1 MATDIVGSLFGVTPE
16 LYQQQRDL
24 AEQRQAMAF
33 AQQDPRTQA
42 TYGLYRAGQQVGGAL
57 GGLMGVEDPQM
68 RLISQRNALAKQFDV
83 STPDGLAQYGR
94 ALQQVGDTQGALE
107 AISIGR
113 QMTQEMAL
121 TGQRQ
126 AAERSSLATAA
137 KTELSIEQERKLR
150 DELSRLPTN
159 ATEEQILGVVT
170 KYGSPDK
177 VLAVLQ
183 GTADKAAANQARI
196 DAANTANQA
205 RIDAA
210 KVAADARIE
219 AAKLAGATALQI
231 AQLRADSARELRQL
245 ATSLKGPKTLAP
257 SLQKEEDKELELVD
271 SLAARETS
279 LAPAI
284 ASLTIDPKTGK
295 PPLELGPLNNTKYQ
309 AQNASGNSSV
319 ESRNFAALQRSIQ
332 EATNLK
338 TDAAKGVQ
346 TDKDVLRFANEL
358 IAAYGGYDTK
368 TTLEALNNFAKSTS
382 KARENAQKRI
392 DSRRRSQGVEP
403 YYGPAAGTAQ
413 NPIKLD

>member
-16 LYQQQRDL
+16 LYQEQRDL
-24 AEQRQAMAF
+24 MRQKQAMAF
-33 AQQDPRTQA
+33 AQQDPRAQA
-42 TYGLYRAGQQVGGAL
+42 TYGLYRAGQQLGGAL

-83 STPDGLAQYGR
+83 STPEGLAQYGQ
-94 ALQQVGDTQGALE
+94 ALQQGGDTAGALE
-107 AISIGR
+107 AIGISR
-113 QMTQEMAL
+113 KMTQEMAL

-126 AAERSSLATAA
+126 AAQRASVATAQ
-137 KTELSIEQERKLR
+137 KTELSIEQENKLR
-150 DELSRLPTN
+150 NELSQLPTD
-159 ATEEQILGVVT
+159 ATQDQVLGVIT

-177 VLAVLQ
+177 ILAVLQ

-196 DAANTANQA
+196 DAANAANQA
-205 RIDAA
+205 RLDAA

-231 AQLRADSARELRQL
+231 AQLRADSAREMRQL
-245 ATSLKGPKTLAP
+245 ATSLKGPKVLAP

-284 ASLTIDPKTGK
+284 ASLTIDPKTNK
-295 PPLELGPLNNTKYQ
+295 APLELGPVNNLRYL
-309 AQNASGNSSV
+309 AQNAAGNSTD
-319 ESRNFAALQRSIQ
+319 ESRAYASLQRAVQ

-358 IAAYGGYDTK
+358 IAAFGKNDTK
-368 TTLEALNNFAKSTS
+368 TTLDALTNFSKSTL
-382 KARENAQKRI
+382 KAKENAQKRI

-403 YYGPAAGTAQ
+403 YYGPATGTAQ

>member
-1 MATDIVGSLFGVTPE
+1 MATDIVGSLFGVSPE
-16 LYQQQRDL
+16 MYQEDRNRQGMRD
-24 AEQRQAMAF
+24 AIAMASLDPMQYANAAIQAGAGRAAGGF
-33 AQQDPRTQA
+33 A
-42 TYGLYRAGQQVGGAL
+42 
-57 GGLMGVEDPQM
+57 GLMGVEDPQM
-68 RLISQRNALAKQFDV
+68 RLISQRNALAQQFDV
-83 STPDGLAQYGR
+83 STPEGLAQYGQ
-94 ALQQVGDTQGALE
+94 ALQQVGDTQGALG
-107 AISIGR
+107 AINIGR
-113 QMTQEMAL
+113 QMTQEMAR
-121 TGQRQ
+121 TGQLQ
-126 AAERSSLATAA
+126 AAQRASLATAQ
-137 KTELSIEQERKLR
+137 KTELTIEQEKKLR

-183 GTADKAAANQARI
+183 GTADRAAANQARL
-196 DAANTANQA
+196 DAVNSANQA
-205 RIDAA
+205 KIDAA

-245 ATSLKGPKTLAP
+245 ATSLKGPKVLAP

-284 ASLTIDPKTGK
+284 ASLTIDPKTNK
-295 PPLELGPLNNTKYQ
+295 APLELGPVNNLRYL
-309 AQNASGNSSV
+309 AQNAAGNSTD
-319 ESRNFAALQRSIQ
+319 ESRAYASLQRAVQ

-358 IAAYGGYDTK
+358 IAAFGGNDTK
-368 TTLEALNNFAKSTS
+368 TSLEALNNFVSATRKAK
-382 KARENAQKRI
+382 ENAQKRI

-403 YYGPAAGTAQ
+403 YYGPATGTAQ

>member
-1 MATDIVGSLFGVTPE
+1 MASEIVGSLFGVTPE
-16 LYQQQRDL
+16 LYQEQRDQMARQRAMQL
-24 AEQRQAMAF
+24 ARMAPLEQAS
-33 AQQDPRTQA
+33 
-42 TYGLYRAGQQVGGAL
+42 YGAARAGQQLGGAFASA
-57 GGLMGVEDPQM
+57 MGVEDPQM
-68 RLISQRNALAKQFDV
+68 RLISQRNALSKQVDV
-83 STPDGLAQYGR
+83 STPEGLAQYAR
-94 ALQQVGDTQGALE
+94 ALQQAGDTQGALE
-107 AISIGR
+107 AIGMSR
-113 QMTQEMAL
+113 KMTQEMAL

-126 AAERSSLATAA
+126 AAQRASLATAA
-137 KTELSIEQERKLR
+137 KTELSIEQENKLR
-150 DELSRLPTN
+150 NELSQLPPD
-159 ATEEQILGVVT
+159 ATQEQVLGVIT

-177 VLAVLQ
+177 ILAVLQ

-210 KVAADARIE
+210 KVAADAKIE

-245 ATSLKGPKTLAP
+245 TTSLKGPKTLAP

-295 PPLELGPLNNTKYQ
+295 PPLDLGPLNNAKYL

-382 KARENAQKRI
+382 KAKENAQKRI
-392 DSRRRSQGVEP
+392 DSRRKSQGVEP